1 MKEVILTAEGYEKL
15 KREIE
20 ELSTTRRREVAE
32 RIWAEFGQQDEE
44 LTPEQIAELDR
55 RAEHALRHPE
65 RCRPLEEVIADIEKR
80 FRAVQ

>member
-1 MKEVILTAEGYEKL
+1 MSATEILEQIRRLPEKD
-15 KREIE
+15 
-20 ELSTTRRREVAE
+20 RREVAE